1 MKLVCCVVLLMNN
14 SLPLIIKN
22 DLQPDLLNDFSVQ
35 NEPYVFPSFVW
46 DEEGLFWQD
55 EAKQK
60 LKVDF
65 ASEKQLWRFSKLNK
79 AQEPLLRAL
88 KWKNG
93 ETQSVWDLTA
103 GLGRDGGLLAYSG
116 FQVTFFERNP
126 TLQILLSESI
136 HSLQSE
142 MSDMAQRIVLN
153 QLSSIDYLRKAI
165 EDTAI
170 EVPDNCYMDPMYPHR
185 KKSALVKLDLR
196 MVRDLVGDDPDS
208 SELLSLALELL
219 KSGRG
224 MKRVVVKRPA
234 KSEFLGDFKPSYS
247 VEAPNTR
254 LDVYIP

>member
-14 SLPLIIKN
+14 PLPLIIKN
-22 DLQPDLLNDFSVQ
+22 DLQPDLLNNFMIQ
-35 NEPYVFPSFVW
+35 AEPYELPSFVW
-46 DEEGLFWQD
+46 DEDGLFWQD
-55 EAKQK
+55 GANQK

-93 ETQSVWDLTA
+93 EAQSVWDLTA

-142 MSDMAQRIVLN
+142 LPEMAQRIVLN
-153 QLSSIDYLRKAI
+153 KMSSIDYLQNVLKDNDI
-165 EDTAI
+165 KL
-170 EVPDNCYMDPMYPHR
+170 PDNCYMDPMYPHR

-208 SELLSLALELL
+208 AELLSLALKLL
-219 KSGRG
+219 KAGRG

-247 VEAPNTR
+247 IEAPNTR

>member
-1 MKLVCCVVLLMNN
+1 MTDQL
-14 SLPLIIKN
+14 LPLIIKEKGT
-22 DLQPDLLNDFSVQ
+22 PHLLNKFVVQ
-35 NEPYVFPSFVW
+35 SEPYQLPSFIW
-46 DEEGLFWQD
+46 DEEELFWQD

-60 LKVDF
+60 LSVDF

-93 ETQSVWDLTA
+93 EPQTVWDLTA

-116 FQVTFFERNP
+116 FHVTFFERNP
-126 TLQILLSESI
+126 ILQILLSESI
-136 HSLQSE
+136 YSLQTE
-142 MSDMAQRIVLN
+142 MSDMAKRIVLN
-153 QLSSIDYLRKAI
+153 KVNSIDYLSHALKDPMI
-165 EDTAI
+165 EL
-170 EVPDNCYMDPMYPHR
+170 PDNLYMDPMYPHR

-208 SELLSLALELL
+208 SELLSQAIALL
-219 KSGRG
+219 KSHRG

-234 KSEFLGDFKPSYS
+234 KSEFLGGFKPSYS

-254 LDVYIP
+254 LDVYIS